1 MIEARVDHTQ
11 RTPSLFEDADL
22 VSKGLVPEHSIAFT
36 AAWLGGD
43 MGVVEVY
50 KHAIA
55 VGGMHPYE
63 FRGLGLD
70 DVVAVSDRRL
80 TTASEILTAI
90 HCALQQKDAALRE
103 EMRLREEE
111 EDDRSEIQSAA

>member
-22 VSKGLVPEHSIAFT
+22 VSEDLVPKHSIAFT

-50 KHAIA
+50 EPAISIK

-90 HCALQQKDAALRE
+90 HCALQQKDLVLRE
-103 EMRLREEE
+103 GDP
-111 EDDRSEIQSAA
+111 EDATETAG